1 MAKPAC
7 EFRLPPLHRSRPVQ
21 PIARSKRPAADN
33 IVGAKQLAKHLDLT
47 HPRIHQLVVD
57 EHVLEQLPNGKFN
70 LDDSRVRYIR
80 WLRAPERRVVKTKA
94 DNDFTRA
101 KAELIRIRIAEKTN
115 TLMPTEI
122 AVERM
127 KLVIFTFI
135 NKLTGI
141 APRLAHAAGHTFGVR
156 REIEAIIHETRKELG
171 ALLDKW
177 GKEAGEPDP
186 TTDNTEEKKEAVSF
200 VDSEDAG

>member
-1 MAKPAC
+1 MAKPAR
-7 EFRLPPLHRSRPVQ
+7 ELHLPPLHRPQPVQ
-21 PIARSKRPAADN
+21 PSARSKQRQVAGN

-57 EHVLEQLPNGKFN
+57 EHVLEQLANGKFN

-94 DNDFTRA
+94 DADFTKA
-101 KAELIRIRIAEKTN
+101 KAELIRLRIAEKTN

-127 KLVIFTFI
+127 KLVIFTFV
-135 NKLTGI
+135 NKLTSI
-141 APRLAHAAGHTFGVR
+141 APRLAHAAGHTFGMR
-156 REIEAIIHETRKELG
+156 REIEAIIFETRKELG
-171 ALLDKW
+171 ALMNK
-177 GKEAGEPDP
+177 
-186 TTDNTEEKKEAVSF
+186 
-200 VDSEDAG
+200 